1 MCPLNL
7 VVLGLTFKLRIDN
20 AEGVQHR
27 SPGQAHVSE
36 TNVRVA
42 LGTVWTQ
49 RIGRANDAQY
59 LGRSAEAAGGPRCIG
74 PAVRIGYGRRD
85 AASTDGVRMVAFLLG
100 RCARQYLF
108 WGGAKARDTRLRS
121 APGYVVKRRWRTLVD
136 GFVGQC
142 QLGHSFAPIWAVPF
156 QVPLCSRDPLAGDTR
171 NQLRAL
177 CSGDD
182 SIV

>member
-1 MCPLNL
+1 M
-7 VVLGLTFKLRIDN
+7 
-20 AEGVQHR
+20 HR
-27 SPGQAHVSE
+27 SD
-36 TNVRVA
+36 TVRSDD
-42 LGTVWTQ
+42 
-49 RIGRANDAQY
+49 GRW
-59 LGRSAEAAGGPRCIG
+59 
-74 PAVRIGYGRRD
+74 D
-85 AASTDGVRMVAFLLG
+85 AASTDGVGMVAFLLG

-142 QLGHSFAPIWAVPF
+142 HFGYSIAPIWAAPF
-156 QVPLCSRDPLAGDTR
+156 QVPLGSRGPLAGDTR